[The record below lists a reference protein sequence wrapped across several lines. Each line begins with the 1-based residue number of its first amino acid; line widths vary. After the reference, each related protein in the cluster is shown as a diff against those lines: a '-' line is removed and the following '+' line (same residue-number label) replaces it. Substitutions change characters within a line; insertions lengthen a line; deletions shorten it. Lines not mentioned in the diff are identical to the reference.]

1 MLLLRSSVWQYAT
14 ACNLSF
20 ALTFMSNP
28 SLSPSKTKPLSVAS
42 QTNHAPNQK
51 DVHTIRWMII
61 LGLITMGLFL
71 YWFLDEDHVGYGPLF
86 WLLTTALGF
95 KLLRTLHE
103 WYHYYDIS
111 VPIKPT
117 LKTKY
122 TVDVL
127 TTACPGEPHSM
138 IINTLE
144 AIQNIT
150 YPHTTYL
157 CDEGDDPVL
166 KAACQRLGVKHVTRK
181 VKVDAKAGNIN
192 NALKQATGDIC
203 LILDPDHVPQSEFL
217 DEVLPYFEN
226 PEVGFVQVV
235 QAYSNQKESLIA
247 YGAAE
252 QTYSF
257 YGPMMMG
264 MNSYGTVQAIGANC
278 TFRRSALDSI
288 GGHAAGLS
296 EDMHTA
302 MQLHAK
308 GWKSV
313 YVPQILT
320 RGLVPA
326 TLAAYYK
333 QQIKWARGTFELLF
347 MVYPKLFS
355 HFTWRQKLHYFTLPL
370 YYLFGVFNFFDFI
383 IPIVALILAEF
394 PWYVSLGEFVV
405 MFMPFFFIS
414 ICIRQY
420 AQRWY
425 HEKNE
430 KGFHMFGGILRTGTW
445 WIFAL
450 GLIYAILRIKVPYIP
465 TPKDDKPKNNFWL
478 SLPNLIVCLSC
489 VGAIMY
495 SQYKYGHV
503 YNNPY
508 VQMMA
513 LFALTNVAIVGTIV
527 LLGQERFMQSIRH
540 NLLHASLLQPILM
553 PLRMTIWRTR
563 HGLYDG
569 IRKMAYVLVVVAT
582 IVSVGYTISK
592 TQMGASILPSIV
604 TFKGS
609 LIGQDIFSQ

>member
-1 MLLLRSSVWQYAT
+1 MMFST
-14 ACNLSF
+14 
-20 ALTFMSNP
+20 NP
-28 SLSPSKTKPLSVAS
+28 KHQVKQHQLPD
-42 QTNHAPNQK
+42 NDHAPNPK
-51 DVHTIRWMII
+51 DVQAIRFMII
-61 LGLITMGLFL
+61 LGLFTMGLFL

-103 WYHYYDIS
+103 WYHYFDVS
-111 VPIKPT
+111 VPVKPR

-122 TVDVL
+122 KVDIL

-138 IINTLE
+138 IIGTLE
-144 AIQNIT
+144 AIQKIK

-157 CDEGDDPVL
+157 CDEGDDPAL
-166 KAACQRLGVKHVTRK
+166 KAACERLGVRHVTRTIK
-181 VKVDAKAGNIN
+181 KNAKAGNIN
-192 NALKQATGDIC
+192 NALERYATGDIC
-203 LILDPDHVPQSEFL
+203 LILDPDHVPQPEFL
-217 DEVLPYFEN
+217 DEVLPYFED
-226 PEVGFVQVV
+226 PDIGFVQVV

-278 TFRRSALDSI
+278 TFRRKALDSI

-313 YVPQILT
+313 YVPKILT

-347 MVYPKLFS
+347 EVYPKLFPQ
-355 HFTWRQKLHYFTLPL
+355 FTWRQKIHYFTLPL
-370 YYLFGVFNFFDFI
+370 YYLFGVFNLFDFL
-383 IPIVALILAEF
+383 IPVLALVLAEF

-405 MFMPFFFIS
+405 MFMPFFLIS
-414 ICIRQY
+414 ICIRQF

-430 KGFHMFGGILRTGTW
+430 KGFHLFGGILRTGTW

-450 GLIYAILRIKVPYIP
+450 GFIYSVFRVKVPYIP
-465 TPKDDKPKNNFWL
+465 TPKDDKPQNNFWL
-478 SLPNLIVCLSC
+478 SLPNILVCLVSI
-489 VGAIMY
+489 GAIMY

-503 YNNPY
+503 YINPY
-508 VQMMA
+508 VQMMSM
-513 LFALTNVAIVGTIV
+513 FALTNFAIVSVIV
-527 LLGQERFMQSIRH
+527 VIGQERFMEWVRH
-540 NLLHASLLQPILM
+540 HLLHASILQPALM
-553 PLRMTIWRTR
+553 PLRLLIHRTR
-563 HGLYDG
+563 HGFYDG
-569 IRKMAYVLVVVAT
+569 IRYMAYVMVIVAAL
-582 IVSVGYTISK
+582 ISASYTFGRDQLNYFMDISAVNAQPNAITPESFSSFFK
-592 TQMGASILPSIV
+592 EDKPSP
-604 TFKGS
+604 TNK
-609 LIGQDIFSQ
+609 D

>member
-1 MLLLRSSVWQYAT
+1 MVFFSQKHQVVQSGT
-14 ACNLSF
+14 ADLD
-20 ALTFMSNP
+20 
-28 SLSPSKTKPLSVAS
+28 
-42 QTNHAPNQK
+42 HAPKAK
-51 DVHTIRWMII
+51 DVRAMRFMIM
-61 LGLITMGLFL
+61 LGLLTLGLFL
-71 YWFLDEDHVGYGPLF
+71 YWFLDKDHVGYGPLF

-103 WYHYYDIS
+103 WYHYYDVS
-111 VPIKPT
+111 VPVKPI

-122 TVDVL
+122 TVDIL

-138 IINTLE
+138 ILGTLE
-144 AIQNIT
+144 AIQNIR

-157 CDEGDDPVL
+157 CDERDDPAL
-166 KAACQRLGVKHVTRK
+166 KAACERMGVIHVTRT

-192 NALKQATGDIC
+192 NALRQATGDIC
-203 LILDPDHVPQSEFL
+203 LILDPDHVPQPEFL
-217 DEVLPYFEN
+217 DEVLPYFED
-226 PEVGFVQVV
+226 PDVGFVQVV
-235 QAYSNQKESLIA
+235 QAYSNQKESLVA

-278 TFRRSALDSI
+278 TFRRKALDSI

-313 YVPQILT
+313 YVPKILT
-320 RGLVPA
+320 RGLVPG
-326 TLAAYYK
+326 TLAAYFK

-347 MVYPKLFS
+347 TVYPKLFTK
-355 HFTWRQKLHYFTLPL
+355 FTWRQKIHYFTLPL
-370 YYLFGVFNFFDFI
+370 YYLFGVFNLFDFL
-383 IPIVALILAEF
+383 IPALALILAEF

-405 MFMPFFFIS
+405 MFMPFFCIS
-414 ICIRQY
+414 ICIRQF

-445 WIFAL
+445 WIFGL
-450 GLIYAILRIKVPYIP
+450 GLVYAILRVKVPYIP

-478 SLPNLIVCLSC
+478 SLPNIMICALSL
-489 VGAIMY
+489 GAIMY

-513 LFALTNVAIVGTIV
+513 LFALTNVAIVSSIV
-527 LLGQERFMQSIRH
+527 VIGQERFMEWVRH
-540 NLLHASLLQPILM
+540 YLLHASILQPVLM
-553 PLRMTIWRTR
+553 PLRLLIHRTR
-563 HGLYDG
+563 HGFYDT
-569 IRKMAYVLVVVAT
+569 IRYAAYVVVIAAA
-582 IVSVGYTISK
+582 IVSLSYTLKKSEFNSYLEGI
-592 TQMGASILPSIV
+592 

-609 LIGQDIFSQ
+609 LNPGDDDGSYTTHKLRNK

>member
-1 MLLLRSSVWQYAT
+1 MMFSI
-14 ACNLSF
+14 
-20 ALTFMSNP
+20 NP
-28 SLSPSKTKPLSVAS
+28 EHQITKHS
-42 QTNHAPNQK
+42 QPDIEQAPK
-51 DVHTIRWMII
+51 PGDVRAIRLMII
-61 LGLITMGLFL
+61 LGLVTMGFFL

-103 WYHYYDIS
+103 WYHYFDVS
-111 VPIKPT
+111 VPLRPR
-117 LKTKY
+117 LKSKY
-122 TVDVL
+122 KVDVF

-138 IINTLE
+138 IIGTLE
-144 AIQNIT
+144 AIQRIK

-157 CDEGDDPVL
+157 CDEGDDPEL
-166 KAACQRLGVKHVTRK
+166 KAACQRLGVKHVTRTI
-181 VKVDAKAGNIN
+181 KVDAKAGNIN

-203 LILDPDHVPQSEFL
+203 LILDPDHVPLPEFL
-217 DEVLPYFEN
+217 DEVLPYFED
-226 PEVGFVQVV
+226 PDVGFVQVV

-278 TFRRSALDSI
+278 TFRRKALDSI

-313 YVPQILT
+313 YVPKILT

-347 MVYPKLFS
+347 AVYPKLF
-355 HFTWRQKLHYFTLPL
+355 HQFTWRQKIHYFTLPL
-370 YYLFGVFNFFDFI
+370 YYLFGVFNFFDFL
-383 IPIVALILAEF
+383 IPVLALILAEF
-394 PWYVSLGEFVV
+394 PWYVSLGEFIV

-414 ICIRQY
+414 LCIRQF

-430 KGFHMFGGILRTGTW
+430 KGFHLFGGILRTGTW
-445 WIFAL
+445 WVFGL
-450 GLIYAILRIKVPYIP
+450 GLIYSILRVKVPYIP

-478 SLPNLIVCLSC
+478 SLPNIFICLLS
-489 VGAIMY
+489 VGAIIY
-495 SQYKYGHV
+495 SQHKYGHV

-508 VQMMA
+508 VQMMS
-513 LFALTNVAIVGTIV
+513 LFALTNVAIVGAIV
-527 LLGQERFMQSIRH
+527 VIGQERFMEWVRH
-540 NLLHASLLQPILM
+540 RFLHAAVLQPVIM
-553 PLRMTIWRTR
+553 PLRLLIHRTR
-563 HGLYDG
+563 HGFYDG
-569 IRKMAYVLVVVAT
+569 IRQVAYVLVIAAAL
-582 IVSVGYTISK
+582 VSAGYTFGRS
-592 TQMGASILPSIV
+592 QFNGY
-604 TFKGS
+604 FKPTEAKAQPVYKNANS
-609 LIGQDIFSQ
+609 LSAFFHSEKLKRNQHN